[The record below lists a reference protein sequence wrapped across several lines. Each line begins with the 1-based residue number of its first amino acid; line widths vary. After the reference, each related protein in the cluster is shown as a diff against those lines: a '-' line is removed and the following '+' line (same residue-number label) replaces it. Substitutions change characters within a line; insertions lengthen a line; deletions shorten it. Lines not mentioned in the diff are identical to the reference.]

1 MLNIVIPDD
10 YQGTVQGLACFQ
22 ILQEHS
28 VRVYQDTVRDTA
40 SLAARFQS
48 ADALVLIRE
57 RTTITA
63 DLLHQL
69 PRLRLISQTGRGA
82 AHIDLESCTRQGVA
96 VAVGVGSPYAP
107 AELTWALILSALRH
121 IPQEVT
127 QLRAGRWQT
136 TLGTGLQGRTL
147 GIFGYGKIGT
157 LVAQVGRA
165 FGMKVLI
172 WGREGSRKRASADGF
187 EIAHDQLDLF
197 RRADVL
203 SLHLRLNGETEGIV
217 TADHLALMK
226 TDSLLVNTSRAQLIA
241 PAALLTALQRGRPGF
256 AAVDVFEQEPT
267 LNDPLIHMPNVLCTP
282 HLGYVEKDSYE
293 LYFEAAFRNL
303 LAFFEGS
310 PQSLLNPE
318 VLQHPRK

>member
-1 MLNIVIPDD
+1 MLKIVIPDD
-10 YQGTVQGLACFQ
+10 YQGAVQDLACFQ
-22 ILQEHS
+22 MLQGHS
-28 VRVYQDTVRDTA
+28 VRVYQDTVQDAA

-57 RTTITA
+57 RTAISA
-63 DLLHQL
+63 DLLRQL

-82 AHIDLESCTRQGVA
+82 AHIDLEACTRQGVA

-121 IPQEVT
+121 IPQEVV

-136 TLGTGLQGRTL
+136 TIGTGLQGRTL

-187 EIAHDQLDLF
+187 EIAADQSDLF

-203 SLHLRLNGETEGIV
+203 SLHLRLTEETEGIV

-226 TDSLLVNTSRAQLIA
+226 PNSLLVNTSRAPLIG
-241 PAALLTALQRGRPGF
+241 PGALVAGLQKGHPGH
-256 AAVDVFEQEPT
+256 AAVDVFEHEPA

-318 VLQHPRK
+318 ALQHRQK